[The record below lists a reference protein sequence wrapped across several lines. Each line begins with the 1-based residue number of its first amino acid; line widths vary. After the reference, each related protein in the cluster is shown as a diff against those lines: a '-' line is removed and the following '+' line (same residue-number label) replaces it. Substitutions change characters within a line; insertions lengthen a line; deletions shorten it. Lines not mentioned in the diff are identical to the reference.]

1 MNDNQVPPGLAK
13 DGAGGFLTTRFE
25 GLVDT
30 LQGALGGDGKRID
43 SLVGWGRK
51 FALWP
56 MPFGLSCCAIEMMSM
71 VGPRFDVA
79 RFGAEV
85 MRFSPRQADFMIIAG
100 TLTRKM
106 APACRRIYDEMPN
119 PKWVMAMGA
128 CASTG
133 GPFNTYSVVQGADT
147 IVPVDV
153 YVPG

>member
-1 MNDNQVPPGLAK
+1 MSNSASAPPGLMK
-13 DGAGGFLTTRFE
+13 DGSGGFLTTKFDSI
-25 GLVDT
+25 LKHF
-30 LQGALGGDGKRID
+30 DGV
-43 SLVGWGRK
+43 LNPVVGWGRK
-51 FALWP
+51 WALWP

-71 VGPRFDVA
+71 VGPRWDIS

-85 MRFSPRQADFMIIAG
+85 MRFSPRQADMMIIAG

-106 APACRRIYDEMPN
+106 APACRRIYDEMPF

-133 GPFNTYSVVQGADT
+133 GPFNTYSVTQGADT
-147 IVPVDV
+147 IIPVDI

>member
-1 MNDNQVPPGLAK
+1 
-13 DGAGGFLTTRFE
+13 
-25 GLVDT
+25 
-30 LQGALGGDGKRID
+30 
-43 SLVGWGRK
+43 
-51 FALWP
+51 
-56 MPFGLSCCAIEMMSM
+56 
-71 VGPRFDVA
+71 
-79 RFGAEV
+79 
-85 MRFSPRQADFMIIAG
+85 MIIAG

-147 IVPVDV
+147 IIPVDI

>member
-1 MNDNQVPPGLAK
+1 MK
-13 DGAGGFLTTRFE
+13 DGAGGFLTTKFE
-25 GLVDT
+25 ALVDHV
-30 LQGALGGDGKRID
+30 QRFIPIGDGKAID
-43 SLVGWGRK
+43 GLVGWGRSY
-51 FALWP
+51 ALWP

-71 VGPRFDVA
+71 VGPRFDIS

-85 MRFSPRQADFMIIAG
+85 LRFSPRQADLMIIAG

-147 IVPVDV
+147 IIPVDI

>member
-1 MNDNQVPPGLAK
+1 VSGSSSVPPGLSK
-13 DGAGGFLTTRFE
+13 DGAGGFLTTKVTSILDHFS
-25 GLVDT
+25 GVLNP
-30 LQGALGGDGKRID
+30 
-43 SLVGWGRK
+43 LVGKGRAW
-51 FALWP
+51 ALWP

-71 VGPRFDVA
+71 IGPRFDIS

-85 MRFSPRQADFMIIAG
+85 LRFSPRQADLMIVAG

-106 APACRRIYDEMPN
+106 APAARRIYDEMPN

-133 GPFNTYSVVQGADT
+133 GPFNTYSVVQGVDT
-147 IVPVDV
+147 IIPVDI

>member
-1 MNDNQVPPGLAK
+1 MTSPVHSVPPGLAK
-13 DGAGGFLTTRFE
+13 DGAGGFLTTRFASF
-25 GLVDT
+25 VDHFK
-30 LQGALGGDGKRID
+30 GAADAI
-43 SLVGWGRK
+43 VGQSRK
-51 FALWP
+51 YALWP
-56 MPFGLSCCAIEMMSM
+56 MPFGLSCCAIEMMSF
-71 VGPRFDVA
+71 VGPRFDIS

-85 MRFSPRQADFMIIAG
+85 LRFSPRQADFMIIAG

-106 APACRRIYDEMPN
+106 GPACRRIYDEMPN

>member
-1 MNDNQVPPGLAK
+1 MSHPATAPPGLMK
-13 DGAGGFLTTRFE
+13 DGAGGFLTTKMEAVLGRF
-25 GLVDT
+25 
-30 LQGALGGDGKRID
+30 GKV
-43 SLVGWGRK
+43 LNPVVGKARAW
-51 FALWP
+51 ALWP

-71 VGPRFDVA
+71 VGPRFDIS

-85 MRFSPRQADFMIIAG
+85 LRFSPRQADLMIVAG

-106 APACRRIYDEMPN
+106 APACRRIYDQMPN

-133 GPFNTYSVVQGADT
+133 GPFNTYSVVQGIDT
-147 IVPVDV
+147 IVPVDL

>member
-1 MNDNQVPPGLAK
+1 MNEHGSASVPPGLAK
-13 DGAGGFLTTRFE
+13 DGHGGFLTTKIQSIFE
-25 GLVDT
+25 HFG
-30 LQGALGGDGKRID
+30 GALNP
-43 SLVGWGRK
+43 LVGKGRAW
-51 FALWP
+51 ALWP
-56 MPFGLSCCAIEMMSM
+56 MPFGLSCCAIEMMSF
-71 VGPRFDVA
+71 VGPRFDIS

-85 MRFSPRQADFMIIAG
+85 LRFSPRQADLMIIAG

-147 IVPVDV
+147 IIPVDI

>member
-1 MNDNQVPPGLAK
+1 MSADASVPPGLAK
-13 DGAGGFLTTRFE
+13 DGVGGFLTTKLE
-25 GLVDT
+25 QVLDH
-30 LQGALGGDGKRID
+30 LGGV
-43 SLVGWGRK
+43 LNPAVGHARK
-51 FALWP
+51 WAMWP

-71 VGPRFDVA
+71 VGPRWDIS

-85 MRFSPRQADFMIIAG
+85 LRFSPRQADLMLVAG

-106 APACRRIYDEMPN
+106 GPACRRIYDEMPF

-147 IVPVDV
+147 IVPVDI

>member
-1 MNDNQVPPGLAK
+1 MSPSDASVPPGLAK
-13 DGAGGFLTTRFE
+13 DGAGGFVTTKPESILDHFS
-25 GLVDT
+25 GFLNPV
-30 LQGALGGDGKRID
+30 
-43 SLVGWGRK
+43 VGWSRK
-51 FALWP
+51 WALWP

-71 VGPRFDVA
+71 VGPRWDIS

-85 MRFSPRQADFMIIAG
+85 LRFSPRQADMMIIAG

-106 APACRRIYDEMPN
+106 GPACRRIYDEMPF

-133 GPFNTYSVVQGADT
+133 GPFNTYSVLQGADT
-147 IVPVDV
+147 IIPVDI

>member
-1 MNDNQVPPGLAK
+1 MSPQGTNVPPGLAK
-13 DGAGGFLTTRFE
+13 DGAGGFLTTRIQSVLEHF
-25 GLVDT
+25 
-30 LQGALGGDGKRID
+30 GGVLDPI
-43 SLVGWGRK
+43 VGRGRAW
-51 FALWP
+51 ALWP
-56 MPFGLSCCAIEMMSM
+56 MPFGLSCCAIEMMSF
-71 VGPRFDVA
+71 VGPRFDIA

-85 MRFSPRQADFMIIAG
+85 LRFSPRQADLMVVAG

-133 GPFNTYSVVQGADT
+133 GPFNTYSVVQGIDT
-147 IVPVDV
+147 IVPVDI

>member
-1 MNDNQVPPGLAK
+1 MSQSSNVPPGLAK
-13 DGAGGFLTTRFE
+13 DGAGGFLTTKVESILDRFSVI
-25 GLVDT
+25 LDPAV
-30 LQGALGGDGKRID
+30 GKSRA
-43 SLVGWGRK
+43 W
-51 FALWP
+51 ALWP

-71 VGPRFDVA
+71 VGPRFDIS

-85 MRFSPRQADFMIIAG
+85 LRFSPRQADLMIVAG

-106 APACRRIYDEMPN
+106 GPACRRIYDQMPN

-133 GPFNTYSVVQGADT
+133 GPFNTYSVVQGIDT
-147 IVPVDV
+147 LVPVDI